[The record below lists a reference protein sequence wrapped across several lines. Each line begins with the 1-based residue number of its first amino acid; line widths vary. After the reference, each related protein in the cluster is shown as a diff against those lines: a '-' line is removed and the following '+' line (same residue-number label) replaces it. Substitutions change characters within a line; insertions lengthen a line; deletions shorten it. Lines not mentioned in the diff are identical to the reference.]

1 MGSVPPMQVLE
12 VGANLSAH
20 IARPP
25 ILRTDQ
31 ALLVAACRSSS
42 FLEASL
48 NLGWSQHAP
57 CKASGGVGRRQWQQT
72 PNLKGCP
79 FCEGAG
85 GCTHVGDSSADC
97 PNCGVNR
104 PVVSTERPKRVTS
117 RKTFSATSSFEP

>member
-57 CKASGGVGRRQWQQT
+57 MQDIRRHRT
-72 PNLKGCP
+72 TAVAKN
-79 FCEGAG
+79 
-85 GCTHVGDSSADC
+85 
-97 PNCGVNR
+97 
-104 PVVSTERPKRVTS
+104 TEPERLSVL
-117 RKTFSATSSFEP
+117 